1 MRELV
6 KNSVVFSE
14 DFEEYVAYIF
24 KMKNINLKQSMESLK
39 KIKHE
44 DRVQIL
50 NIKFFLKIVRV
61 YYGCLKNI
69 LELIRKV
76 KHKIAFL

>member
-1 MRELV
+1 M
-6 KNSVVFSE
+6 KNSVVFSK

-24 KMKNINLKQSMESLK
+24 KMKNIHLKQSMETLK
-39 KIKHE
+39 KTKHE

-50 NIKFFLKIVRV
+50 SIKFFLKIVRV

-69 LELIRKV
+69 IELIRKV
-76 KHKIAFL
+76 KHRIVFL